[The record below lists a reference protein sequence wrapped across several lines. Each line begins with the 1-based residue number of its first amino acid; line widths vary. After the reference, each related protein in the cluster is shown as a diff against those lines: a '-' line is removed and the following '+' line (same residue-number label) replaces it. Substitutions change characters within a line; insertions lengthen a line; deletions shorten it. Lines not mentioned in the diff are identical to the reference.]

1 VHRIGWLQTPT
12 SRVRRNYPAY
22 AFTNRSEDILR
33 LFIWACTLLSLRPR
47 RTNRVTISLARRAD
61 VATLD
66 SLFGNR
72 DDHEI
77 VARALDASLVIT
89 P

>member
-33 LFIWACTLLSLRPR
+33 LFIWACTLLSLRSR

-66 SLFGNR
+66 GLFGNR

>member
-1 VHRIGWLQTPT
+1 M
-12 SRVRRNYPAY
+12 
-22 AFTNRSEDILR
+22 
-33 LFIWACTLLSLRPR
+33 WACTLLSLRPR